1 MRTMRGLRGVARRLV
16 VSRSRGLHCAQ
27 PTPQTHPHI
36 MRPGEV
42 TPGISAR
49 EYEERRRNLAASLP
63 AGSLALFPS
72 SPQAFMAHDVAYFP
86 HHQDTDLLYL
96 SGLQEHTSMLA
107 CVKPTADAAA
117 ARWHLFVRPSNPE
130 EELWDGARAGV
141 HGAQAFFL
149 SLIHI

>member
-1 MRTMRGLRGVARRLV
+1 
-16 VSRSRGLHCAQ
+16 
-27 PTPQTHPHI
+27 
-36 MRPGEV
+36 
-42 TPGISAR
+42 
-49 EYEERRRNLAASLP
+49 
-63 AGSLALFPS
+63 
-72 SPQAFMAHDVAYFP
+72 MAHDVAYFP

-96 SGLQEHTSMLA
+96 SGLQEHTSLLA

-149 SLIHI
+149 PEGDAHAIDDAQAVLARELRGGALSNLFYQPTANKEMDAKLRPALLSTDGARLGE